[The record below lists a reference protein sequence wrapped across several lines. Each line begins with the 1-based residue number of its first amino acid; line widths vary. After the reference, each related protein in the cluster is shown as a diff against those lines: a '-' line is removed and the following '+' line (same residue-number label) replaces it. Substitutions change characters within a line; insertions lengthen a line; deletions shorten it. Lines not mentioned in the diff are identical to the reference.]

1 MNNYNT
7 SACFCSL
14 YLFQQIF
21 CFNIVN
27 KNSIEKITKM
37 SHNTVFFR
45 SVFNAKCIFLCL
57 GAHEFIYY
65 NFSGLWFSIINS
77 LLFHNIQSMDF
88 KPYEL
93 GKTKRFQRNKN
104 VSWSLSQKSRAIF
117 CDQKKMF
124 FAHINWIT
132 FTTKQNKTNVYS
144 FSQLSAKYYCDF
156 HVSSLHTNDNCV
168 QFVVFKTVSSEFP
181 KTDRST
187 QKQTDQQ
194 PRTMRLH
201 LFFWLLKTDRLTKK
215 RYADAWV
222 ETNAAR
228 RRLSRNNP

>member
-1 MNNYNT
+1 MNLFIITFLVCDFLSLIHFFFIIYNPWIL
-7 SACFCSL
+7 SHMNL
-14 YLFQQIF
+14 VRRND
-21 CFNIVN
+21 FNA
-27 KNSIEKITKM
+27 TKM
-37 SHNTVFFR
+37 FLGVSHKNPGQYFV
-45 SVFNAKCIFLCL
+45 
-57 GAHEFIYY
+57 
-65 NFSGLWFSIINS
+65 
-77 LLFHNIQSMDF
+77 
-88 KPYEL
+88 
-93 GKTKRFQRNKN
+93 TK
-104 VSWSLSQKSRAIF
+104 
-117 CDQKKMF
+117 KKMF